1 MTQQKFNIYLT
12 LIIVATVALCA
23 GAFYVFSDDF
33 DESWQENSAA
43 ESDIG
48 LAEEDPALE
57 TFPYYDQR
65 MRLEQ
70 DWKLIERR
78 CDLHEMHAALKEAG
92 VWEEEQAPQIITA
105 TQEARK
111 PEPDEVD
118 DAGEPAT
125 EYITQEEEF

>member
-92 VWEEEQAPQIITA
+92 VWEEEQAPQIIVA
-105 TQEARK
+105 AQDDDG
-111 PEPDEVD
+111 PEPDAAETD
-118 DAGEPAT
+118 DESESG
-125 EYITQEEEF
+125 YIWQKEEF